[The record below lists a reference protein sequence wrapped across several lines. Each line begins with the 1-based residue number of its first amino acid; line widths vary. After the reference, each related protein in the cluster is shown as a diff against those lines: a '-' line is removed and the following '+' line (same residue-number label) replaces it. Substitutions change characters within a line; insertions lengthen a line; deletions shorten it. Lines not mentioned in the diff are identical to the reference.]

1 MYGLAKH
8 ETLLKPQARRGLCY
22 LPDSINNPA
31 TDSVATI
38 NIGSDII
45 TINNDSA
52 APSSAQLSSDIASLP
67 SRLDN
72 SVASM
77 TREFGVYFPN

>member
-8 ETLLKPQARRGLCY
+8 ETLLKPQARRGLGY

-38 NIGSDII
+38 NM
-45 TINNDSA
+45 INNDSA
-52 APSSAQLSSDIASLP
+52 APSSAQLGSDIASSP
-67 SRLDN
+67 SRLGS

-77 TREFGVYFPN
+77 TREFDVYFPN